1 MDLVTPDIG
10 LVFWTGLVFL
20 LLLFVLTKFA
30 WKPILSAVNKREE
43 NIQNALDM
51 AKETKAEMEK
61 LQAKNENLLKEAR
74 AERDDMI
81 KEAKATTDRMIESA
95 KGKAKDEADK
105 IIKNA
110 RMAIDA
116 EKDAAVAELKNQ
128 VAGIAL
134 EIAEKIIRT
143 ELSSDKKQIELAE
156 NLSKDINLN

>member
-81 KEAKATTDRMIESA
+81 KEAKATTDRMIDSA
-95 KGKAKDEADK
+95 KAKDEADK

-110 RMAIDA
+110 RMAIDS
-116 EKDAAVAELKNQ
+116 EKEAAVAELKNQ

-143 ELSSDKKQIELAE
+143 ELSSDKKQKELAE